1 MSVSSLATS
10 KSTIGDLP
18 LLTRQ
23 EEHSKSRRI
32 SSAPGGTSTRQKDR
46 TQRAASLSDSV
57 KNGADNVV
65 SVETL
70 NRGRSH
76 SHPMHRERLPSPS
89 MASNPQE
96 EPESIEPTYDYGDY
110 GDDWADHNADSYDPE
125 WDPDDQGP
133 TEPRQSAA
141 GIKADI
147 AYLTRIQR
155 LISVVNANSGID
167 PGLQELSRRITEAE
181 SNGWEGAAERASGLE
196 LFVERGRRF

>member
-10 KSTIGDLP
+10 KSTLRDL
-18 LLTRQ
+18 LLLIRQ

-32 SSAPGGTSTRQKDR
+32 SSAPGGTSTRQGDR
-46 TQRAASLSDSV
+46 TQRAASPSDSV

-65 SVETL
+65 SVDTL
-70 NRGRSH
+70 DRGRSH
-76 SHPMHRERLPSPS
+76 SHPVDRDRLSSPS
-89 MASNPQE
+89 MASNLQE
-96 EPESIEPTYDYGDY
+96 EPESVEQTYDYGDY

-125 WDPDDQGP
+125 WNPDDHGP

-141 GIKADI
+141 GIEADI

-167 PGLQELSRRITEAE
+167 PGLRELSRRITEAE
-181 SNGWEGAAERASGLE
+181 SNGWGGVAERANGL
-196 LFVERGRRF
+196 